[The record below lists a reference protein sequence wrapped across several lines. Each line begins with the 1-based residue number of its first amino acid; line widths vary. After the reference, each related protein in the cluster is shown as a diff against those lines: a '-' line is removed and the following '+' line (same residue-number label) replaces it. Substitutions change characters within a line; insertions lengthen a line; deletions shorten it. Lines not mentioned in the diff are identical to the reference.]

1 MFTIFISVSAYFYPN
16 KDVDSIYWS
25 FGGISLLKNHIFLY
39 TTHNTHHT
47 HVNRTEQIDR
57 EKRVQNTEAFAPVYT
72 DEILPSNE
80 LKFLRCNLP
89 IRDVNILKE

>member
-1 MFTIFISVSAYFYPN
+1 M
-16 KDVDSIYWS
+16 SIRS
-25 FGGISLLKNHIFLY
+25 IGLLVEFLLKNHIFLY
-39 TTHNTHHT
+39 TTHTTHNMLT
-47 HVNRTEQIDR
+47 EQNRTEQIDR